1 MKTKTRQ
8 SILGPLLVCLLAL
21 ALLAALAVL
30 LVLLMQP
37 APATAVI
44 SQPVRFAA
52 ELDEG
57 WENWFLAA
65 HTTEEQQQYLDE
77 TLAAAKQQGADT
89 LLFTGRAGGGLLFRV
104 KDETLAPLA
113 SLTANDTLFHHF
125 DAVDYLVRQANEAG
139 VQLALL
145 ATDEAGNPL
154 TTDTSGLLAGAVRT
168 LAEKYRL
175 AVFLPDP
182 APDEQGILRY
192 SDGTRTLLRA
202 DESPAVLAGVLR
214 GQEGAGV
221 VLGDLTALKADN
233 ANAQMLRQFAQSDQ
247 QAETDGGPQPLLA
260 QPVAQ
265 TLGISYPADGA
276 VIYTDRVFI
285 MGTSDPGQTLTVN
298 GQTVER
304 YGERGVWGLEL
315 PAAMGANTILA
326 EQGGQQVAITFNRR
340 SSSGWSGS
348 APTSDGSVPAPW
360 GTKLRIN
367 TTLASVLSQPGN
379 PDAIVMTA
387 YEGAL
392 AEVAQSLPMTYGGK
406 YTFAYQLQSGDFV
419 LAKDCELVNEPDAA
433 FTGVTVQELEN
444 GDEILRFEGSG
455 TPLYYHVWEGNVLT
469 LQFYSAGFT
478 GQWPDSTNMVQ
489 RFETGTVN
497 TGFSVTMTFSDAE
510 PLWGYH
516 VDYIDGTTQIYLKR
530 TPRRGEAA
538 APLAG
543 ITVMLDPGHGD
554 TDAGAMGAAGVTAP
568 QEKDV
573 NLALGLA
580 AKARLEQLGATVL
593 MTRDTDVFYTLGE
606 RVEMLNE
613 AKPDFFIAVHHN
625 SAALVTDLTNKGGI
639 EAYWFYTEGK
649 PLAENLVAAVGGA
662 VNRRQ
667 RGVFYDYFYVTR
679 SNICPAVLLETGFMT
694 DPVEYE
700 KVADETTIWIEAG
713 AIAQGV
719 LNSLPG

>member
-1 MKTKTRQ
+1 M
-8 SILGPLLVCLLAL
+8 
-21 ALLAALAVL
+21 
-30 LVLLMQP
+30 
-37 APATAVI
+37 
-44 SQPVRFAA
+44 
-52 ELDEG
+52 
-57 WENWFLAA
+57 
-65 HTTEEQQQYLDE
+65 
-77 TLAAAKQQGADT
+77 
-89 LLFTGRAGGGLLFRV
+89 
-104 KDETLAPLA
+104 
-113 SLTANDTLFHHF
+113 
-125 DAVDYLVRQANEAG
+125 
-139 VQLALL
+139 
-145 ATDEAGNPL
+145 
-154 TTDTSGLLAGAVRT
+154 
-168 LAEKYRL
+168 
-175 AVFLPDP
+175 
-182 APDEQGILRY
+182 
-192 SDGTRTLLRA
+192 
-202 DESPAVLAGVLR
+202 
-214 GQEGAGV
+214 
-221 VLGDLTALKADN
+221 
-233 ANAQMLRQFAQSDQ
+233 
-247 QAETDGGPQPLLA
+247 
-260 QPVAQ
+260 
-265 TLGISYPADGA
+265 
-276 VIYTDRVFI
+276 
-285 MGTSDPGQTLTVN
+285 
-298 GQTVER
+298 
-304 YGERGVWGLEL
+304 
-315 PAAMGANTILA
+315 A
-326 EQGGQQVAITFNRR
+326 EQGGERASITFNRR
-340 SSSGWSGS
+340 SSSGWSGTP
-348 APTSDGSVPAPW
+348 PTSDGSVAAPW

-367 TTLASVLSQPGN
+367 TTLASVLSAPGN

-433 FTGVTVQELEN
+433 FTGVSVQELEN

-455 TPLYYHVWEGNVLT
+455 TPLYYHIWEGNLLT
-469 LQFYSAGFT
+469 LQFYSASFT
-478 GQWPDSTNMVQ
+478 GQWPESTGMVQ
-489 RFETGTVN
+489 SFEAGEVN
-497 TGFSVTMTFSDAE
+497 TGFSVTMNFSDDA

-530 TPRRGEAA
+530 TPRRGDAST
-538 APLAG
+538 PLAG
-543 ITVMLDPGHGD
+543 ITVLLDPGHGD
-554 TDAGAMGAAGVTAP
+554 TDTGAMGAAGTAAP

-662 VNRRQ
+662 ANRRQ

>member
-1 MKTKTRQ
+1 MKTRTKPH
-8 SILGPLLVCLLAL
+8 ILGPLLVCIFAL

-37 APATAVI
+37 APTAGI
-44 SQPVRFAA
+44 SQPVRFAV

-57 WENWFLAA
+57 WESWFLSA
-65 HTTEEQQQYLDE
+65 HTAEEQQQYLD
-77 TLAAAKQQGADT
+77 DT
-89 LLFTGRAGGGLLFRV
+89 LLAAKNQGAETLLLTGRAGGSLLFRS
-104 KDETLAPLA
+104 KDKNLATLATV
-113 SLTANDTLFHHF
+113 TANDTLFHHF
-125 DAVDYLVRQANEAG
+125 DPMDYLIRQANEAG

-154 TTDTSGLLAGAVRT
+154 TTDTGSLLAGAVQA

-175 AVFLPDP
+175 AVFMSAP
-182 APDEQGILRY
+182 APDENGILRY

-202 DESPAVLAGVLR
+202 DLKPAVLAGLLR
-214 GQEGAGV
+214 GQEDVGV
-221 VLGDLTALKADN
+221 VLGDLTSLEAN
-233 ANAQMLRQFAQSDQ
+233 NENAQMLLQFILGDR
-247 QAETDGGPQPLLA
+247 ETAADGGAQPLLA

-276 VIYTDRVFI
+276 VLYTDTVFI

-304 YGERGVWGLEL
+304 YGEKGVWGLEL
-315 PAAMGANTILA
+315 PVAMGSNTIVA
-326 EQGGQQVAITFNRR
+326 EQGGEQAAITFNRR

-348 APTSDGSVPAPW
+348 QPTSDGSVAAPW

-367 TTLASVLSQPGN
+367 TTLTSVLSQPGN

-444 GDEILRFEGSG
+444 GDEVLRFEGSG
-455 TPLYYHVWEGNVLT
+455 APLYYHIWEDNVLT
-469 LQFYSAGFT
+469 LQFYSAAFT
-478 GQWPDSTNMVQ
+478 GEWPASTDMVQ
-489 RFETGTVN
+489 SFETGTVN
-497 TGFSVTMTFSDAE
+497 TGFSVTMTFDDSE

-530 TPRRGEAA
+530 APRRGDAS

-543 ITVMLDPGHGD
+543 VTVMLDAGHGD
-554 TDAGAMGAAGVTAP
+554 TDTGAMGAAGVMAP

-573 NLALGLA
+573 NLALSLA
-580 AKARLEQLGATVL
+580 AKTRLEQLGATVL

-625 SAALVTDLTNKGGI
+625 SAALTTDLTNKGGI

-662 VNRRQ
+662 AERRE
-667 RGVFYDYFYVTR
+667 RGVFYNYFYVTR

-700 KVADETTIWIEAG
+700 KVADEATIWIEAG